1 MSGEPLVD
9 EGTLGLLDLDPNL
22 VRAAPRKARLLP
34 PALAQRRSGLLGAGG
49 ALVKG
54 TGLLPEARNSQP
66 ESNRQ
71 EKACHGDPGMRRMCL
86 LSACCMLGSRV
97 LRAVM
102 GTWERWAWGTSGSL
116 GEGWA
121 GERQLFVS
129 RRRVYRGVR
138 ARGLRQLS
146 ECWRLCLAANPGPLG
161 ILSPEIPSPTQPLRS
176 PPGLKGTERLV
187 RLPRPQPQLAGKET
201 GRRSPGGLPERPG
214 SWRPRPPGQASQ
226 RRGCALTRRGGG
238 GGGVGPG
245 PERSALPADAA
256 PAPGARG
263 RNGQS
268 SVFPGV
274 SRGPWVRPPGPLKAR
289 HGSESLGE
297 APGAA
302 SPGRRR
308 SRPAPLAPRRKC
320 DPAPAACG
328 PGRPPAPVGLTAAGG
343 SSRPVHGGLPRC
355 AGLGRKGLR
364 ATRGRVCASRA
375 GSPAREQG
383 LCRRH
388 GETQD
393 CAEVMGLSSAWPPG
407 PAVCRALHQAL
418 GPCGGGADTNLSS
431 KRTPLHCKG
440 CAAPGCPPASG
451 SPASCRADWPGPR
464 PRSGTGNIPVVSPA
478 PRCLCICPQTSVQC
492 LRQLPRDRWCGRG
505 AECRAASASL
515 PLLCAIPAP
524 AKGSGKVLAE
534 GRRGLLTAPLCA
546 ETTRRPSP

>member
-1 MSGEPLVD
+1 MVD

-22 VRAAPRKARLLP
+22 VGAAPRKARLLP

-138 ARGLRQLS
+138 ARGVRQLS

-383 LCRRH
+383 
-388 GETQD
+388 
-393 CAEVMGLSSAWPPG
+393 A
-407 PAVCRALHQAL
+407 
-418 GPCGGGADTNLSS
+418 
-431 KRTPLHCKG
+431 
-440 CAAPGCPPASG
+440 
-451 SPASCRADWPGPR
+451 
-464 PRSGTGNIPVVSPA
+464 
-478 PRCLCICPQTSVQC
+478 
-492 LRQLPRDRWCGRG
+492 
-505 AECRAASASL
+505 
-515 PLLCAIPAP
+515 
-524 AKGSGKVLAE
+524 
-534 GRRGLLTAPLCA
+534 
-546 ETTRRPSP
+546 